1 MNLSDI
7 ISASSHTGH
16 KSQACSQCSL
26 VDLCLPMGLSS
37 NEMQQLEELIQQSQS
52 YQEHDFL
59 FRQHDPFQAI
69 YAVRS
74 GMFKSFAIDE
84 EGNER
89 ILGFHLPGELVGL
102 DAIYTQQY
110 PSNVMALDTSSIC
123 TVPYQGLMALAEQ
136 IPSLQQQL
144 LRLLS
149 KEINSVSALTYDNS
163 ADQRLAIFLWGLST
177 RYEQRGYSG
186 THFNLSMPR
195 RDIANHLNMAPETIS
210 RLFKRMQD
218 QGLLSLNKR
227 ELLINDLDALKTLA
241 GCKPHADAL
250 P

>member
-1 MNLSDI
+1 MNSSNI
-7 ISASSHTGH
+7 ISVSARHNDKQH
-16 KSQACSQCSL
+16 VCSQCSL
-26 VDLCLPMGLSS
+26 IDLCLPMGLNS
-37 NEMQQLEELIQQSQS
+37 EELVQLEALIQQSQS
-52 YQEHDFL
+52 YQESEFL

-74 GMFKSFAIDE
+74 GMFKSYTLDA

-102 DAIYTQQY
+102 DAIYSQQY
-110 PSNVMALDTSSIC
+110 PSNVEALDTSSVC

-149 KEINSVSALTYDNS
+149 KEINSVNALTYDNT
-163 ADQRLAIFLWGLST
+163 ADQRLLAFLWGLST

-186 THFNLSMPR
+186 SHVNLSMSR

-218 QGLLSLNKR
+218 RAVIQLNKR
-227 ELLINDLDALKTLA
+227 ELIITNADALKALA
-241 GCKPHADAL
+241 GCKPHQQ
-250 P
+250 